1 MFEPLNKAKTHRQKN
16 HHSVGFPITWRRKLI
31 KMIGQENVTLRMIIL
46 TSFSTIEFDSH
57 GDVVNPGTRVHTD
70 EPGSEGR
77 VKTVFFD
84 RVMIA
89 VPSENLN
96 KEK

>member
-1 MFEPLNKAKTHRQKN
+1 
-16 HHSVGFPITWRRKLI
+16 
-31 KMIGQENVTLRMIIL
+31 MIGQENVTLHMIIL
-46 TSFSTIEFDSH
+46 TSFTTVELDSH
-57 GDVVNPGTRVHTD
+57 RDVVNPGTRVHTD

-96 KEK
+96 KGK

>member
-1 MFEPLNKAKTHRQKN
+1 
-16 HHSVGFPITWRRKLI
+16 
-31 KMIGQENVTLRMIIL
+31 MIIL

>member
-1 MFEPLNKAKTHRQKN
+1 
-16 HHSVGFPITWRRKLI
+16 
-31 KMIGQENVTLRMIIL
+31 MIGQENVTLHMIIL
-46 TSFSTIEFDSH
+46 TSFTTVELDSH
-57 GDVVNPGTRVHTD
+57 RDVVNPGARVHTD
-70 EPGSEGR
+70 EPGSEGW

-96 KEK
+96 KGK

>member
-1 MFEPLNKAKTHRQKN
+1 
-16 HHSVGFPITWRRKLI
+16 
-31 KMIGQENVTLRMIIL
+31 MIGQENVTLRMIIL

-96 KEK
+96 KGKKIRVTHLCPHCFGLRDLLRL

>member
-1 MFEPLNKAKTHRQKN
+1 MFEPLNAAKTHRQKN

-31 KMIGQENVTLRMIIL
+31 KMIGQENVTLRMIML

-57 GDVVNPGTRVHTD
+57 GDVVNPGTRV
-70 EPGSEGR
+70 
-77 VKTVFFD
+77 KTVFFD

-96 KEK
+96 KGK